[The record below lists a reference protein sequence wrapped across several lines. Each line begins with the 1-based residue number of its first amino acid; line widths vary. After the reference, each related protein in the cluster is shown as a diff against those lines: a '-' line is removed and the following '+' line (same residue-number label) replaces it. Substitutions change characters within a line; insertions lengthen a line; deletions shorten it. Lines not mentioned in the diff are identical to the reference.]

1 MSTTSSYW
9 RDVEQESFDPEEFV
23 ERLAWRSVGANE
35 FDAEALDS
43 AFSEAIRELNRMQ
56 ESQAIKV
63 KELETSLR
71 EEETIH
77 WKRTTTLVDRNKSA
91 AMTYRSL
98 DEKINSVATKVVHL
112 GDQLEAVNVPRSRD
126 VAALNLMRHF
136 HSFIQS
142 GDSLSPLFTDKS
154 RLHEAAEIIQKLQ
167 LIAQDLPPKK
177 FEDAKA
183 RIDAKH
189 SEIENSLI
197 EEFIKSH
204 RSNDKERMKDLTVI
218 LSSFKGY
225 NECVDSF
232 IEQIQLKKFRG
243 KDIFKHIVPLCES
256 SWTVIKQVFPNPQQ
270 VMGKFILNIYHSKL
284 KDHIEEELGDKS
296 QEEAYLNNLF
306 TVYSKTS
313 QLTTEL
319 ARFNLGGSD
328 HLFLTNLNKGL
339 FKRYLETYISTQCKF
354 LNDRCARI
362 LQKYYEAKGHTKKSL
377 SGNALGFRD
386 LKREFQ
392 GVIASKANINI
403 EMDSYGGETFL
414 SEEVAINILQLTKM
428 AFRRC
433 QVLSTSTEL
442 PSNAMEIFNILISF
456 LIHEHIDYAV
466 EIALQGIPLPEC
478 KISPELYFFDVIGQA
493 NAIVHL
499 LEKQFSDSL
508 VPLVASTPKY
518 DECLQIKKKELEK
531 LEQKLDAG
539 LDRTLSALVGWVKTI
554 LTTEQRKSDFISS
567 ECVVNS
573 SSACLKTVR
582 FISAQVEKIKESMD
596 GKNIEIVLLELGT
609 RLHRTIFEHLQS
621 FNYSSTGAM
630 SVICDV
636 NEYRK
641 VMATFKVPLVSNL
654 FDTLHAMCNLLILPP
669 NNLRGA
675 TQGPQLA
682 NLDRTI
688 IDNWIQLRL
697 DYKTDKLGSYI

>member
-284 KDHIEEELGDKS
+284 KDHIEEELGDK
-296 QEEAYLNNLF
+296 
-306 TVYSKTS
+306 T
-313 QLTTEL
+313 
-319 ARFNLGGSD
+319 RFNLGGSD

-414 SEEVAINILQLTKM
+414 I
-428 AFRRC
+428 
-433 QVLSTSTEL
+433 LSTSTEL